1 MKNKSFSLLEMKI
14 DDNKTKKNPQKSNEL
29 SLKRLE
35 LKIMKQIL
43 STLYEEGH
51 MKKTPLASKS
61 GLNNKRSTLY
71 LDWLSLLDLI
81 NVESVDNNRI
91 FSINNKGREL
101 YHQKFCN

>member
-1 MKNKSFSLLEMKI
+1 
-14 DDNKTKKNPQKSNEL
+14 
-29 SLKRLE
+29 
-35 LKIMKQIL
+35 
-43 STLYEEGH
+43 

-91 FSINNKGREL
+91 FSINNKGRNL
-101 YHQKFCN
+101 YLQKFCN